1 MSYCVN
7 CGKEYDNA
15 SAICPH
21 CFSDQSIPNEVIE
34 AELSKNKLRR
44 PDPHDVRFGFPGEKG
59 ALVLSIVISSIVAII
74 LGAISFGLFF
84 GILILNLFYLKV
96 RHISSQKNMIRIS
109 NNNFKAICSLSKVA
123 AFRLKVPQPEVY
135 IVHDPQ
141 YNAHTL
147 GFYKYGFIVI
157 NSAIASDF
165 RPEEL
170 LFVIGHELGHMKR
183 YHTTWLNLT
192 TPAREGGANFIFAPV
207 MKAIFNVWSVKAEF
221 TADQAGLIACQEVG
235 PAISSLLKIAGGPD
249 IEKEVDVTKIV
260 HPQGEAA
267 DILSGMA
274 EYLSAHPFIES
285 RIKQLIYFSSRR
297 ERQPKYN

>member
-7 CGKEYDNA
+7 CGKEYNNSSGA
-15 SAICPH
+15 CPN
-21 CFSDQSIPNEVIE
+21 CFSDQVTPNEVIN

-44 PDPHDVRFGFPGEKG
+44 PDPHDLKFGFPGEKG
-59 ALVLSIVISSIVAII
+59 ALILSIAISLTLVVI

-84 GILILNLFYLKV
+84 GILALNLFYLKI
-96 RHISSQKNMIRIS
+96 RHLSSQKNMIRIS
-109 NNNFKAICSLSKVA
+109 KNNFKNIFLLSKVA
-123 AFRLKVPQPEVY
+123 AFRLKLPQPEIY

-141 YNAHTL
+141 YSAYTL

-157 NSAIASDF
+157 NSAMASDF
-165 RPEEL
+165 KLAEL

-192 TPAREGGANFIFAPV
+192 NPAREGSANFIFAPI

-221 TADQAGLIACQEVG
+221 TADQAGLIACQEIG
-235 PAISSLLKIAGGPD
+235 SAITSLLKIAGGPD
-249 IEKEVDVTKIV
+249 VEKEVDITKIV

-274 EYLSAHPFIES
+274 EYLSAHPFVEN
-285 RIKQLIYFSSRR
+285 RIKQLMHFSSTR
-297 ERQPKYN
+297 EKTILK